1 MEQNREYS
9 AKLTGESF
17 LLYEFKIV
25 AKLKKEGFS
34 DKDIRKKILEEN
46 LFQYKFTSSISR
58 RLTPLIQRVNIID
71 NTLIDMLIEDQF
83 GNGAVINLYA
93 IMKNDRLFFEFMNE
107 VVRERIE
114 TNNLYLEK
122 KDINVFITD
131 KKEQSEVVSKWTDQ
145 TIAKIKQVIF
155 KILSEAGI
163 LEDSKTGKLSRLLIE
178 PELKDYLIDTG
189 NKIYLQ
195 AMGEYVE

>member
-1 MEQNREYS
+1 MKHTKEYS

-17 LLYEFKIV
+17 LLFEFKII
-25 AKLKKEGFS
+25 AKLKKDGFS
-34 DKDIRKKILEEN
+34 DKDIRKKVLEEN

-58 RLTPLIQRVNIID
+58 RLTPLIQRINIID
-71 NTLIDMLIEDQF
+71 DKLIDMLIDDPL
-83 GNGAVINLYA
+83 GNGTVINLYA

-107 VVRERIE
+107 IVRERIA

-122 KDINVFITD
+122 KDINVFITE

-155 KILSEAGI
+155 KILSESGI

-178 PELKDYLIDTG
+178 PELKEYLIDTG